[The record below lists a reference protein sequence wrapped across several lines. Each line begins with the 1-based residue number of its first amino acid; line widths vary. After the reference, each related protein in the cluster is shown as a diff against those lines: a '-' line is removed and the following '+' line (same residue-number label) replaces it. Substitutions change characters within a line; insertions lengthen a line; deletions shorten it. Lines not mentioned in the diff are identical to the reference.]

1 MVNAAE
7 FMEQTVLFS
16 HLACSSI
23 MNLGCLQARK
33 GKKAGNTYIQKMQPV
48 FDVSELKLNKIEVGN
63 KSNMQTVEL
72 GFKWRKSKKTGLR

>member
-23 MNLGCLQARK
+23 MNLGCLQATK
-33 GKKAGNTYIQKMQPV
+33 GKKAGNTYIQKCSQHLM
-48 FDVSELKLNKIEVGN
+48 SL
-63 KSNMQTVEL
+63 S
-72 GFKWRKSKKTGLR
+72 